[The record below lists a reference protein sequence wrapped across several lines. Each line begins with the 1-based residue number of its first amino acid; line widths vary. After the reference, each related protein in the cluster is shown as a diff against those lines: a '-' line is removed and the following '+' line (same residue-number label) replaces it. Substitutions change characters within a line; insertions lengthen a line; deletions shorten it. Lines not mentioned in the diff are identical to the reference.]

1 MAATSMA
8 GKAALS
14 RANRFWLIQPLDLLG
29 SSRGKRRMIMPDP
42 FMTSLSLG
50 WALMAAG
57 VLSTL
62 VIATGKPLIQLVCR
76 LKQRSIASKND

>member
-1 MAATSMA
+1 
-8 GKAALS
+8 
-14 RANRFWLIQPLDLLG
+14 
-29 SSRGKRRMIMPDP
+29 MPDP

-62 VIATGKPLIQLVCR
+62 VIATGKPLIHLMCR
-76 LKQRSIASKND
+76 LKQRSTASKND